1 MPENPQSQASVKPAF
16 SLKNILRPNIL
27 SLKPYRS
34 ARDDFKKGVLLDA
47 NENPHQ
53 PGVPEDDARGLSLN
67 RYPDPQYEALRKRLS
82 ELKNITPEHIFL
94 GNGSDEAIDL
104 LIRMCCKPEQD
115 RILITPPTY
124 GMYEVSADIQGVET
138 IKVPLNPDFSLAPDA
153 VLQKASQKKP
163 KLMFLCSPNNPT
175 ANRQNTQTIKAIL
188 ENFSGL
194 VVVDEAYVDFSAE
207 KSLISL
213 LKDYP
218 NLVVMQTLS
227 KAWGLAG
234 IRLGMA
240 FASPEL
246 ISYMMRVKPPY
257 NVNALTQ
264 QAALKALSRAEYMQ
278 QTVETLLAE
287 RERVAA
293 SLREKSGIMRVFSSD
308 ANFLLVRIPKARY
321 IYEKLAENGIIVR
334 YRGDQLHCDDGLRI
348 TIGTRQE
355 NDALLNELDKLLQAR
370 SS

>member
-1 MPENPQSQASVKPAF
+1 MPQNKYSQAGAVTDF
-16 SLKNILRPNIL
+16 SLQELLRPNIL
-27 SLKPYRS
+27 NLKPYRS

-53 PGVPEDDARGLSLN
+53 PGVSEGDVQGLSLN
-67 RYPDPQYEALRKRLS
+67 RYPDPQYEALRNRLG
-82 ELKNITPEHIFL
+82 ELKNIAPEQIFL

-104 LIRMCCKPEQD
+104 LIRICCKPDQD

-153 VLQKASQKKP
+153 VLQRASQKRV

-188 ENFSGL
+188 DNFSGL

-207 KSLISL
+207 ESLIPL
-213 LKDYP
+213 LADYP

-264 QAALKALSRAEYMQ
+264 QAALKALSNPEHMQ
-278 QTVETLLAE
+278 KTVETLLQE
-287 RERVAA
+287 RERVAQ
-293 SLREKSGIMRVFSSD
+293 SLRAHAGVKRVFPSD
-308 ANFLLVRIPKARY
+308 ANFLLVQIPEARSM
-321 IYEKLAENGIIVR
+321 YEKLARHGIIVR

-348 TIGTRQE
+348 TIGTAEE
-355 NDALLNELDKLLQAR
+355 NDALLSALNELL
-370 SS
+370 

>member
-264 QAALKALSRAEYMQ
+264 QAALKALSRPEYMQ
-278 QTVETLLAE
+278 QTVEMLLQE
-287 RERVAA
+287 RERVATA
-293 SLREKSGIMRVFSSD
+293 LQAHPGVTRVFASD
-308 ANFLLVRIPKARY
+308 ANFLLVQIPDARR
-321 IYEKLAENGIIVR
+321 IYEKLAGRGIIVR

-348 TIGTRQE
+348 TIGTAQE
-355 NDALLNELDKLLQAR
+355 NDALLKALNELL
-370 SS
+370 

>member
-1 MPENPQSQASVKPAF
+1 MALNQQSQQKVMPEF
-16 SLKNILRPNIL
+16 SLQNVLRPNIL

-53 PGVPEDDARGLSLN
+53 PGVFKNDAQGLPLN
-67 RYPDPQYEALRKRLS
+67 RYPDPQYEALRNRLS
-82 ELKNITPEHIFL
+82 ELKNIAAEQIFL

-104 LIRMCCKPEQD
+104 LIRMCCKPDQD
-115 RILITPPTY
+115 SILITPPTY

-138 IKVPLNPDFSLAPDA
+138 LKVPLNPDFTLAPDA
-153 VLQKASQKKP
+153 VLQKASQKKA

-175 ANRQNTQTIKAIL
+175 ANRQNTQTIKTIL
-188 ENFSGL
+188 QKFNGF

-207 KSLISL
+207 ASLIPL
-213 LKDYP
+213 LKEYP

-240 FASPEL
+240 FASAEL

-264 QAALKALSRAEYMQ
+264 QAALKALSRPEYMQ

-293 SLREKSGIMRVFSSD
+293 VLREKPGVKRVFSSD
-308 ANFLLVRIPKARY
+308 ANFLLVRIPEARY
-321 IYEKLAENGIIVR
+321 IYEKLAEIGIIVR

-355 NDALLNELDKLLQAR
+355 NDALLEELDKLL
-370 SS
+370 